1 MLCSENSSLNPLFL
15 PLSLPD
21 FTLSEIRKA
30 AKDLEYSANMNLR
43 LILSALRTTIIIDQ
57 SIRLRFRG
65 LVQVSMTVNLLRIFL
80 ST

>member
-15 PLSLPD
+15 LSLPD